1 MTPSDPTVHRW
12 DDLETD
18 APMDML
24 ERQRIFGEKAMV
36 ARIFLEKGCYVPT
49 HHHENEQIA
58 MVISGALKFGLW
70 DDDSPKREYKVISA
84 GEVLLL
90 PANVPHSAE
99 ALEDSVVL
107 DVFSPPAQSTGID
120 G

>member
-1 MTPSDPTVHRW
+1 MPNLKPRVHTW
-12 DDLETD
+12 TQLDTD
-18 APMDML
+18 RPMELL

-36 ARIFLEKGCYVPT
+36 ARIVLYKGCYVPT
-49 HHHENEQIA
+49 HHHENEQFA

-70 DDDSPKREYKVISA
+70 DDDSTDRKYVVVSA
-84 GEVLLL
+84 GEVLHL
-90 PANVPHSAE
+90 PSNVPHSAE

-120 G
+120 K

>member
-1 MTPSDPTVHRW
+1 MKQQAPSVHRW

-18 APMDML
+18 RPMDLL

-36 ARIFLEKGCYVPT
+36 ARIFLHKGCYVPT
-49 HHHENEQIA
+49 HHHENEQFA
-58 MVISGALKFGLW
+58 MVISGALRFGLW
-70 DDDSPKREYKVISA
+70 NDDDPQREDRIVRA

-90 PANVPHSAE
+90 PSNVPHSAE
-99 ALEDSVVL
+99 ALEDSIVL

-120 G
+120 R